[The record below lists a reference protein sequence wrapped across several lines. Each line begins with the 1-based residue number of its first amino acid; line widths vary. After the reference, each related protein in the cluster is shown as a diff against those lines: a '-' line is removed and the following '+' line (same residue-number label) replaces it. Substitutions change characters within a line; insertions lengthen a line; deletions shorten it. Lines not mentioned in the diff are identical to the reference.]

1 MKKDEQLLRTLGL
14 CAKAGA
20 LLYGV
25 PMLCE
30 AMRSPRGGKKPLWVL
45 AGNDNAENSAKKL
58 RDKCAYYGVE
68 LTVLPVDGAQLAH
81 AVGKPSRLS
90 AVALTDANLCVLLR
104 KNLKTDAL
112 VAEKE
117 DCDLPKA

>member
-1 MKKDEQLLRTLGL
+1 MKNERLLRTLGL

-25 PMLCE
+25 PIICE
-30 AMRSPRGGKKPLWVL
+30 AMKNPRRGKKPLWVL

-68 LTVLPVDGAQLAH
+68 LTVLPVDGATMAH
-81 AVGKPSRLS
+81 AVGKASRLS
-90 AVALTDANLCVLLR
+90 AVALTDTDLCVLLR

-112 VAEKE
+112 SSSTE
-117 DCDLPKA
+117 DCDLVP